1 MNQESSVILR
11 SRKATKNPVLKSAG
25 SFATCLRRQALRM
38 TMFTVFVFAVF
49 FLGVGAMAQ
58 AQGIPLSPLQPEL
71 REEIIGLGRQA
82 AVTGLGER
90 ALENLDARVYAMRIV
105 RGALSFVG
113 LTGGGEE
120 KIGKAK
126 KILGRAF
133 IGIFIILTSYSVVV
147 FIQRRVTR
155 ITFET
160 MFDTFQSCAT
170 RTGPA
175 TCCQEW
181 NDFQAAASRVT
192 TGREGVAVWEALF
205 RREAA
210 PETEASREA
219 YERWQEC
226 NSREREAVGL

>member
-1 MNQESSVILR
+1 
-11 SRKATKNPVLKSAG
+11 
-25 SFATCLRRQALRM
+25 M

-113 LTGGGEE
+113 LIFLIMILYAGFLWMTSGGGEE